1 MNNEKHILLDLHL
14 FGAGEH
20 VNTTVGAV
28 DANSGNVTAYGE
40 QEGLS
45 EEMRTYYADYLID
58 NAEPNLIHDQFA
70 QKHPIPRHG
79 GKTIQFRKYDPL
91 PKLTAALSEGVTPT
105 GQSLHMGVVET
116 TVHQY
121 GGYVEFSDL
130 LLLTAVDNNLVM
142 ATKLLGSQAGRT
154 LDTITRE
161 VLCGGTNVQYGA
173 DAVPARYL
181 LTGGNATGN
190 HYMSVDCIKRAV
202 RSLKNQNAEKIN
214 GSYACIIHPDCAYD
228 LTNDPNWKYP
238 HQYAD
243 TKELYEGEIGMIEGV
258 RFVESTEAKVFHA
271 PDLCETSRTIPCM
284 PGAYL
289 ENETAPGDAIT
300 AGVSTRYGMLIGG
313 DGEGVMASASMVG
326 RSVLY
331 HDVSENTWQYAV
343 ITGIYKSDANHLIY
357 FDRPLRKGGS
367 GTESI
372 YIEEGDALYP
382 GEAGLAGRD
391 VYATLV
397 LGDNAYGTTE
407 LTGGGLQHIV
417 KQLGSAGTADP
428 LNQRATVGWKATKAA
443 ARLVEAFMVR
453 IETASTFEVG
463 AN

>member
-1 MNNEKHILLDLHL
+1 MKEKNTVYLDLQR
-14 FGAGEH
+14 FGAGEN
-20 VNTTVGAV
+20 VNTTVGRL
-28 DANSGNVTAYGE
+28 DATEGSVTPYG
-40 QEGLS
+40 QGEGLS
-45 EEMRTYYADYLID
+45 EEMRTYYSDYLID

-70 QKHPIPRHG
+70 QKHAIPKHG

-91 PKLTAALSEGVTPT
+91 PKLTTALSEGVTPT
-105 GQSLHMGVVET
+105 GQSLNMGVVEA

-173 DAVPARYL
+173 DAVDARYL
-181 LTGGNATGN
+181 LCGGNATGN
-190 HYMSVDCIKRAV
+190 HYMSVECIKRAV
-202 RSLKNQNAEKIN
+202 RTLKNQNAEKIN
-214 GSYACIIHPDCAYD
+214 GAYACIIYPDCAYD

-243 TKELYEGEIGMIEGV
+243 TKALYEGEIGMIEGV

-271 PDLCETSRTIPCM
+271 PDLTEQGRAVPMHEYCYDEPEGTQYAD
-284 PGAYL
+284 GG
-289 ENETAPGDAIT
+289 TASGYRLNIN
-300 AGVSTRYGMLIGG
+300 M
-313 DGEGVMASASMVG
+313 DGLDVYQADDRIIG
-326 RSVLY
+326 RSILY
-331 HDVSENTWQYAV
+331 YDASEGSWQYAV
-343 ITGIYKSDANHLIY
+343 VLGYGKQIGNVYLY
-357 FDRPLRKGGS
+357 LDRPLVSGGVGS
-367 GTESI
+367 EKLVSA
-372 YIEEGDALYP
+372 EGDMVYP
-382 GEAGLAGRD
+382 GEAGLGGRD
-391 VYATLV
+391 VYATIL

-453 IETASTFEVG
+453 IETASTFEAG